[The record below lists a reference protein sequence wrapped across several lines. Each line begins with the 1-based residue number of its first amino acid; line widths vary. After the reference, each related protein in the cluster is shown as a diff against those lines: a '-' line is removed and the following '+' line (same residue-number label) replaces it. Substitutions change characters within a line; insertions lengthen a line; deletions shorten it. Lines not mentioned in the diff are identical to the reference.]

1 MILRVINHPYE
12 FDMKN
17 LCITFFP
24 HEKIRLEGE
33 EDPVVVTTRRETDGS
48 FFVSAKVYDVYRE
61 TTAKPEP
68 ADEEHLVL
76 SVTLYRLLSGILGF
90 APPWGVLYG
99 VRPAK
104 LMHRLC
110 AQMGDDAAV
119 AHFQT
124 AFLTQKRKAELA
136 HEVMLH
142 ENRSIAR
149 SGPKSFSLYV
159 SIPFCPTRCAY
170 CSFVSHS
177 IEKTHKLM
185 TPYVDLLLRELE
197 ETSKYAKELGLE
209 LATVYFG
216 GGTPTTLSAQDLGRI
231 FSTIEQ
237 NFDLSHL
244 MEYTVEAGRPDTVTR
259 ERLEVIRA
267 AGVQRSIQTALDLQ
281 AESITV
287 HTLALKTSAY
297 MVTREQTF
305 DLKDRLTV
313 SNMVDYAGQT
323 LHGAGYYP
331 YYMYRQSKSLGNL
344 ENVGWCK
351 PGYDCLYNVYM
362 MDETHTVLA
371 VGAGAV
377 TKLRGQNSGMIERI
391 YNYKYP
397 YEYIRDFD
405 TLLERKKR
413 IPGFYAEYD

>member
-17 LCITFFP
+17 LCITVFP
-24 HEKIRLEGE
+24 HEKIRLEGD

-124 AFLTQKRKAELA
+124 AFLTQKSKAELA

-244 MEYTVEAGRPDTVTR
+244 MEYTVEAGRPGAAGGHSSR
-259 ERLEVIRA
+259 RRA
-267 AGVQRSIQTALDLQ
+267 ADQ
-281 AESITV
+281 
-287 HTLALKTSAY
+287 H
-297 MVTREQTF
+297 
-305 DLKDRLTV
+305 
-313 SNMVDYAGQT
+313 
-323 LHGAGYYP
+323 
-331 YYMYRQSKSLGNL
+331 
-344 ENVGWCK
+344 
-351 PGYDCLYNVYM
+351 
-362 MDETHTVLA
+362 
-371 VGAGAV
+371 
-377 TKLRGQNSGMIERI
+377 
-391 YNYKYP
+391 
-397 YEYIRDFD
+397 
-405 TLLERKKR
+405 
-413 IPGFYAEYD
+413 

>member
-1 MILRVINHPYE
+1 
-12 FDMKN
+12 
-17 LCITFFP
+17 
-24 HEKIRLEGE
+24 
-33 EDPVVVTTRRETDGS
+33 
-48 FFVSAKVYDVYRE
+48 
-61 TTAKPEP
+61 
-68 ADEEHLVL
+68 
-76 SVTLYRLLSGILGF
+76 
-90 APPWGVLYG
+90 
-99 VRPAK
+99 
-104 LMHRLC
+104 MHRLC

-124 AFLTQKRKAELA
+124 AFLTQKSKAELA

-231 FSTIEQ
+231 FTTIEQ

-267 AGVQRSIQTALDLQ
+267 AGVQRISINPQSFNDKVLEAIGRRHTAQQTLDAFALARDCGFDHINMDFIAGLPEDDLPSFQRSIQTALDLQ

-323 LHGAGYYP
+323 LHGA
-331 YYMYRQSKSLGNL
+331 RVLSLLHVPAEQISGQFGECRL
-344 ENVGWCK
+344 VQ
-351 PGYDCLYNVYM
+351 
-362 MDETHTVLA
+362 
-371 VGAGAV
+371 AG
-377 TKLRGQNSGMIERI
+377 L
-391 YNYKYP
+391 
-397 YEYIRDFD
+397 
-405 TLLERKKR
+405 
-413 IPGFYAEYD
+413 

>member
-124 AFLTQKRKAELA
+124 AFLTQKSKAELA

-185 TPYVDLLLRELE
+185 TPYVDLLPRELE
-197 ETSKYAKELGLE
+197 
-209 LATVYFG
+209 
-216 GGTPTTLSAQDLGRI
+216 
-231 FSTIEQ
+231 
-237 NFDLSHL
+237 
-244 MEYTVEAGRPDTVTR
+244 
-259 ERLEVIRA
+259 
-267 AGVQRSIQTALDLQ
+267 
-281 AESITV
+281 
-287 HTLALKTSAY
+287 
-297 MVTREQTF
+297 
-305 DLKDRLTV
+305 
-313 SNMVDYAGQT
+313 
-323 LHGAGYYP
+323 
-331 YYMYRQSKSLGNL
+331 
-344 ENVGWCK
+344 
-351 PGYDCLYNVYM
+351 
-362 MDETHTVLA
+362 
-371 VGAGAV
+371 
-377 TKLRGQNSGMIERI
+377 
-391 YNYKYP
+391 
-397 YEYIRDFD
+397 
-405 TLLERKKR
+405 
-413 IPGFYAEYD
+413 